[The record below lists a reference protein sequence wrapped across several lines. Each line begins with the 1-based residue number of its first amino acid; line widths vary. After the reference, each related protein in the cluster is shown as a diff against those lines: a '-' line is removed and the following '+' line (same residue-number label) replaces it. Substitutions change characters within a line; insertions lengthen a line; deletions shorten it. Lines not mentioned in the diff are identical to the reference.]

1 MSATSATYA
10 PSPNPLLRGGRVIL
24 AAQAMRLLVRIAS
37 AMILTRLL
45 TPDAY
50 GLQGM
55 ALTVYG
61 LLYMIRDF
69 GVLTAAQQ
77 RDFTR
82 QSFNAYSRLGLMGGL
97 FLAVLGS
104 ALGWPLGWFFHEPH
118 RLPPV
123 LAAMSAAFLFSGAAA
138 PALGLLYR
146 QQKIPTLAAI
156 EVGAMTLA
164 SAVAVLAAVAGLGV
178 WSLVLMALINEAAI
192 CATAWWFCPWRPG
205 RDIGN
210 TRWRTLL
217 TFGANLTGFG
227 VTDYYARNLDQITVG
242 WSAGAA
248 SLGLYGR
255 GAQVTVLPVQFG
267 IAPFTGW
274 IVASLGRLADQ
285 PQAFAT
291 FFRQTLNG
299 LLHVSLPAA
308 AVCAVAPEAVVSLL
322 YGKTWLAA
330 APVVRWLALSLAVQ
344 PWLFA
349 PVWLLQSTG
358 HVRRLFALSSA
369 GFVLVATACLLCV
382 QWGYV
387 AVAAGCA
394 AAAVAQAGLGLLL
407 CRGCTAARLGDML
420 RPAQRPLALHGG
432 LLLLLLLL
440 AAGMGGDR
448 LPREWR
454 LPALLV
460 TAVVYYSLLYLTS
473 RRTRAEVH
481 GHFLWPK

>member
-217 TFGANLTGFG
+217 TFGEPHRFW
-227 VTDYYARNLDQITVG
+227 R
-242 WSAGAA
+242 
-248 SLGLYGR
+248 
-255 GAQVTVLPVQFG
+255 
-267 IAPFTGW
+267 
-274 IVASLGRLADQ
+274 
-285 PQAFAT
+285 
-291 FFRQTLNG
+291 
-299 LLHVSLPAA
+299 
-308 AVCAVAPEAVVSLL
+308 
-322 YGKTWLAA
+322 
-330 APVVRWLALSLAVQ
+330 
-344 PWLFA
+344 
-349 PVWLLQSTG
+349 
-358 HVRRLFALSSA
+358 
-369 GFVLVATACLLCV
+369 
-382 QWGYV
+382 
-387 AVAAGCA
+387 
-394 AAAVAQAGLGLLL
+394 
-407 CRGCTAARLGDML
+407 
-420 RPAQRPLALHGG
+420 
-432 LLLLLLLL
+432 
-440 AAGMGGDR
+440 DR
-448 LPREWR
+448 L
-454 LPALLV
+454 L
-460 TAVVYYSLLYLTS
+460 
-473 RRTRAEVH
+473 RAQS
-481 GHFLWPK
+481 